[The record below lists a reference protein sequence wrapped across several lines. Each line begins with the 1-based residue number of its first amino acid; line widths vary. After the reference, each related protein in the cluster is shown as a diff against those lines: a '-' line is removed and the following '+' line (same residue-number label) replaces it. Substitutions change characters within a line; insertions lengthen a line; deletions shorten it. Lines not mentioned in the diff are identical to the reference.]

1 MELSDSTLIVLLG
14 IAITAAVVAA
24 ALAAVAI
31 VGQRRVRAAF
41 RVFAGPRGIRE
52 DVVEIIERHV
62 IEVRG
67 LREDVDEVRRYSQD
81 LRRLVGDCVSRTATV
96 RYDAFDDMGGRM
108 SFSSALLDEHGN
120 GIVLTSINGRV
131 ETRTY
136 AKPVRDGDSPHNLSD
151 EEAEAIRRALTNHRG
166 DEEITRRRAPRGVSG
181 PAAGARVIRS
191 AS

>member
-1 MELSDSTLIVLLG
+1 MELSNSTLAVLLG
-14 IAITAAVVAA
+14 VAIAAAVVAA
-24 ALAAVAI
+24 AMAAVAI

-41 RVFAGPRGIRE
+41 RVFAGPRGVRE
-52 DVVEIIERHV
+52 DVIEIIERHV

-67 LREDVDEVRRYSQD
+67 LREDVEEVRRFSSQ
-81 LRRLVGDCVSRTATV
+81 LRGLVANCVSRTATV

-136 AKPVRDGDSPHNLSD
+136 AKPVHAADSQHNLSD
-151 EEAEAIRRALTNHRG
+151 EEAEAIRRAMTNHRG
-166 DEEITRRRAPRGVSG
+166 DEELTRRGPRRVQGGST
-181 PAAGARVIRS
+181 PPRVIRS